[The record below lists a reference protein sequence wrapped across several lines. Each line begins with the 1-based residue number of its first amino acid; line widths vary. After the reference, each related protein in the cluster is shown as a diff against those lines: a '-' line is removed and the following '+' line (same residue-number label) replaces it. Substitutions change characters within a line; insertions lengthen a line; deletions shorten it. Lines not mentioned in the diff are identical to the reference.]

1 MSLLNYCEQFS
12 ALPETGGILDQ
23 DHGIMEALS
32 LTRYVKWLNNS
43 DAKTWKG
50 EDLRFKGAL
59 DRGTYG

>member
-23 DHGIMEALS
+23 DPGIMEALS